1 MAVTGFTFDKA
12 IVPANRD
19 SILYDKFNFGRSSV
33 VKGRY
38 NDMELTSNGLNVTVD
53 TGYAIVQ
60 GRLIEIS
67 SPEIIPVPANTTGYI
82 AITLDLSQENKT
94 TGTPGQP
101 DYTFQLNQGKVGFV
115 KTLVS
120 EDTNDGRPI
129 FTFKLAQVSS
139 NGTDVTITKNWD
151 VYNNY
156 VLAPDGVI
164 FGDNVN
170 DYGSTM
176 NGNTWHSGG
185 SSGGDLEIEPESGS
199 KVVVKEHETNVPA
212 PIDAGSISG
221 YLNPKPWKPN
231 TAYKIGDIVYI
242 GSLGSAT
249 TGLITSGLMRASKN
263 HTSGQAF
270 PSSSDGSWVLLNAD
284 AYYRHQPIAGTGAF
298 RNGFHAIRRGWNV
311 EITFSGS
318 TNDVVTV
325 DTTWDAVIANANWYE
340 PDWRATAYTRYFHG
354 SVQTY
359 LEFYPD
365 GATGVWK
372 IGAKW
377 STWVKGN
384 YVQLSSKFRA
394 KYGPEWQSGTPS

>member
-82 AITLDLSQENKT
+82 AITIDLSQENQT

-129 FTFKLAQVSS
+129 FTLQLARVSS
-139 NGTDVTITKNWD
+139 NGADVTITKNWD

-156 VLAPDGVI
+156 VMAPDGIV
-164 FGDNVN
+164 FGDNVTN
-170 DYGSTM
+170 YGSALI
-176 NGNTWHSGG
+176 GNKWYSGG
-185 SSGGDLEIEPESGS
+185 QTPQDLIIAPSSGKRLLIQNDSGGNGDLQAGTATITGIKTPSVKTGSTKLGGLTINFRQTVVGVNVYMDGSFQGSFQMTDSYVSSSSVVPNNIDRPRQNVVLTIIGNSG
-199 KVVVKEHETNVPA
+199 VGGVTTN
-212 PIDAGSISG
+212 S
-221 YLNPKPWKPN
+221 PWKLEVLIG
-231 TAYKIGDIVYI
+231 TDGKIKY
-242 GSLGSAT
+242 
-249 TGLITSGLMRASKN
+249 
-263 HTSGQAF
+263 
-270 PSSSDGSWVLLNAD
+270 
-284 AYYRHQPIAGTGAF
+284 
-298 RNGFHAIRRGWNV
+298 
-311 EITFSGS
+311 
-318 TNDVVTV
+318 
-325 DTTWDAVIANANWYE
+325 
-340 PDWRATAYTRYFHG
+340 
-354 SVQTY
+354 
-359 LEFYPD
+359 
-365 GATGVWK
+365 
-372 IGAKW
+372 
-377 STWVKGN
+377 
-384 YVQLSSKFRA
+384 RA
-394 KYGPEWQSGTPS
+394 KNLRDNDTATRIVTIVGADSTFYALD